1 MSDDIYTTASDW
13 EVCFVGGVG
22 FGVGGAAGMYFSV
35 FRSKSAGAL
44 EPFYLTTAGAG
55 LGGNLSG
62 FDLSQMN
69 GMTYSPVEVV
79 TPFSVTM
86 LHLAGGTMVSGGVGL
101 PGKASK
107 TPLSFGYSRID
118 AARKGATLFRT
129 SSFGP
134 GAGSGAGG
142 GVFAG
147 LWYSHRLNNNSANPL
162 SAYGDAMIEEVQ
174 DITGTITRGIRDL
187 YVPRF

>member
-1 MSDDIYTTASDW
+1 M
-13 EVCFVGGVG
+13 
-22 FGVGGAAGMYFSV
+22 
-35 FRSKSAGAL
+35 L

-69 GMTYSPVEVV
+69 GMTYSPLDVV
-79 TPFSVTM
+79 TPFSIAM
-86 LHLAGGTMVSGGVGL
+86 LHLAGGTMVSAGLGL

-107 TPLSFGYSRID
+107 VPLSYGYSRID
-118 AARKGATLFRT
+118 AARTATTLFRT
-129 SSFGP
+129 SSVGS

-162 SAYGDAMIEEVQ
+162 TAYGDALVEEVE
-174 DITGTITRGIRDL
+174 DITGTIARGIHDL
-187 YVPRF
+187 YVPHF